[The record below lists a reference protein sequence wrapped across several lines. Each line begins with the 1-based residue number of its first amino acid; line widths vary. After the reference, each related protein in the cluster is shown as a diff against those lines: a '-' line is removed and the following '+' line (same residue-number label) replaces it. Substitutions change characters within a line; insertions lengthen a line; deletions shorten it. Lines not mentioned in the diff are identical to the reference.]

1 LNYFKIYEQLVE
13 KAKNRDESTL
23 QYIER
28 HHVVPRCMG
37 GNDDKD
43 NLVAL
48 TLEEHFVAHQL
59 LTKMFPDVDAL
70 AYAANM
76 MGNRSNKQYGWLKRQ
91 FVEREKAAKTG
102 KPRTPESIAKQS
114 ATMKAK
120 FAAGAVHPRKG
131 KILTEEH
138 KRQVSEGNKG
148 KIIPI
153 EARSSLEGYVA
164 RYGNEEGLRLYTE
177 NNKAKS
183 SMSLQ
188 GFIARF
194 GETDGPI
201 KYEESLEKKRARKG
215 EAHAFYGKT
224 HSEETLAKMRGVP
237 KPKATCPHCG
247 VEGGAGIMKRWHF
260 DNCKKAQ

>member
-1 LNYFKIYEQLVE
+1 MNYFKIYEQLIE
-13 KAKNRDESTL
+13 KAKIRDESTL
-23 QYIER
+23 DYIER
-28 HHVVPRCMG
+28 HHITPRCMG
-37 GNDDKD
+37 GTDEKE

-59 LTKMFPDVDAL
+59 LTKMFPLVDAL

-102 KPRTPESIAKQS
+102 TKRSPESIAKQS

-131 KILTEEH
+131 KVLTEEH

-148 KIIPI
+148 KVIAT
-153 EARSSLEGYVA
+153 ESRSSLEGYVA
-164 RYGNEEGLRLYTE
+164 RYGEEEGLRLYTE

-188 GFIARF
+188 GFIVRF
-194 GETDGPI
+194 GEVDGPI
-201 KYEESLEKKRARKG
+201 KYEERQEKMRARTG
-215 EAHAFYGKT
+215 ELHPMFGRK
-224 HSEETLAKMRGVP
+224 HSEETKAAWRKP
-237 KPKATCPHCG
+237 KQKATCPHCG
-247 VEGGAGIMKRWHF
+247 TEGGAGIMKRWHF

>member
-1 LNYFKIYEQLVE
+1 MNYFRIYEQLVE
-13 KAKNRDESTL
+13 KAKTRDESTL
-23 QYIER
+23 QYVER
-28 HHVVPRCMG
+28 HHVIPRCMG
-37 GNDDKD
+37 GTDDPD

-131 KILTEEH
+131 KVLTDEH

-148 KIIPI
+148 KTIAV
-153 EARSSLEGYVA
+153 ESRGSLEGYVA
-164 RYGNEEGLRLYTE
+164 RYGEEEGLRLYTE
-177 NNKAKS
+177 NNKKKDSKS
-183 SMSLQ
+183 LEA
-188 GFIARF
+188 FNARL
-194 GETDGPI
+194 GEVEGTK
-201 KYEESLEKKRARKG
+201 KYEEWNEYLRTRVHPMLGRK
-215 EAHAFYGKT
+215 
-224 HSEETLAKMRGVP
+224 HSEETLAKWR
-237 KPKATCPHCG
+237 KPKEKVVCPHCG
-247 VEGGAGIMKRWHF
+247 TEGGAGIMKRWHF
-260 DNCKKAQ
+260 DKCKKAP